1 MPMSPDISP
10 PVTRPL
16 PDARA
21 TLAILKGRK
30 TLEGE
35 RMRRTRAA
43 AAASAVNLKQR
54 CGACKTCMNM
64 LAGQR
69 RYECLTQ
76 RMKAAAL
83 AGHAGAQLAVCQEDA
98 LGARVRVWWDGDAT
112 FYPGVVAHYDAVST
126 EHTVCYDDGEVGMH
140 KLWWVWLGVERSCIW
155 ETRAVDSPQ
164 SFLINLHLTI
174 HRQHDER
181 ILLDSP
187 VEEWPTLA
195 EMARQRL
202 RQAHEMLMDRK
213 RQARCRSRGGGL
225 IVSSGLGKCRQ
236 QSVRSS
242 PHAEWIPAA
251 AGSVLGGPLDR
262 L

>member
-1 MPMSPDISP
+1 MCASTPTSPDISP
-10 PVTRPL
+10 SRHVPSL

-83 AGHAGAQLAVCQEDA
+83 AGHAGAQIAVCQEDA
-98 LGARVRVWWDGDAT
+98 LGARVRVWWDGDST

-140 KLWWVWLGVERSCIW
+140 KLWWVGGAWGGVELRLGDTGGVLTTIAPHQPPPDD
-155 ETRAVDSPQ
+155 TQAARRADSAGQP
-164 SFLINLHLTI
+164 
-174 HRQHDER
+174 
-181 ILLDSP
+181 
-187 VEEWPTLA
+187 
-195 EMARQRL
+195 
-202 RQAHEMLMDRK
+202 
-213 RQARCRSRGGGL
+213 RGGVADAGGDGQAAPPPSARDAHGPQATGT
-225 IVSSGLGKCRQ
+225 VSLPRGWSECLVW
-236 QSVRSS
+236 S
-242 PHAEWIPAA
+242 W
-251 AGSVLGGPLDR
+251 
-262 L
+262 